1 MKILIIGGGA
11 VSEST
16 HIPAAIKVVGV
27 ENVFLA
33 EPNIAQSQK
42 IAEKFTLQ
50 NCVADY
56 KDVLTFI
63 REEFSKNNSICIVLS
78 SENIYLD
85 DNKIFLNN
93 D

>member
-1 MKILIIGGGA
+1 MKFLIIGGGA

-42 IAEKFTLQ
+42 IAEKFGLQ
-50 NCVADY
+50 NCAANY
-56 KDVLTFI
+56 KDG
-63 REEFSKNNSICIVLS
+63 
-78 SENIYLD
+78 
-85 DNKIFLNN
+85 
-93 D
+93 